1 MSVGIDP
8 GTPYSPVSIHE
19 TGGSRLFPT
28 ADSELLAPSVVSH
41 PVHGLANFKRRM
53 GPGRQ
58 IGVCDRSFRCE
69 GLLPP
74 VLGGRNPSAHFW
86 SCHA

>member
-1 MSVGIDP
+1 MIFGIDP

-28 ADSELLAPSVVSH
+28 ADDELQAPSVVSH
-41 PVHGLANFKRRM
+41 PVHSLANFKRRM
-53 GPGRQ
+53 GPCRQ
-58 IGVCDRSFRCE
+58 IRLCDRSFRCE
-69 GLLPP
+69 ALLPP
-74 VLGGRNPSAHFW
+74 VLGVRNPLPRFW